1 MKNLIKINTYLGWT
15 LVVGIILT
23 QIIITKVT
31 FDMGRM
37 APFIAF
43 LSAIIF
49 FPFTITAIMG
59 VLNREQHLNK
69 IRIGINIGI
78 FFQVVLPIILPLFFD
93 KEFIYFSLVGVF
105 LGLVMLFFRKNI
117 EMQLLIL
124 NIIGAIVWI
133 FISLAGLLS
142 N

>member
-49 FPFTITAIMG
+49 LPFTITAIMG

-69 IRIGINIGI
+69 IKIGINIGI

>member
-1 MKNLIKINTYLGWT
+1 MKNLIKINTNLGWT

-31 FDMGRM
+31 FDMGSM

-49 FPFTITAIMG
+49 LPFTITAIMG

-69 IRIGINIGI
+69 IKIGINIGI
-78 FFQVVLPIILPLFFD
+78 FFQVVLPVILPLFFD
-93 KEFIYFSLVGVF
+93 KEFIYFSFVGVLF
-105 LGLVMLFFRKNI
+105 GLVMLFFRKNI
-117 EMQLLIL
+117 EIQLLIL
-124 NIIGAIVWI
+124 NIIGAIVWF
-133 FISLAGLLS
+133 FISLLGLLS

>member
-1 MKNLIKINTYLGWT
+1 
-15 LVVGIILT
+15 
-23 QIIITKVT
+23 
-31 FDMGRM
+31 MGRM

-49 FPFTITAIMG
+49 LPFTITAIMG

-69 IRIGINIGI
+69 IKIGINIGI